1 VPSTSRAWWQQAT
14 ALVSLGAGGAITGL
28 SFVPQSAAELTSPAS
43 LPINLMA
50 LEHAARQ
57 GTASDATLRSAI
69 INVAKYY
76 LRMAES
82 KTSAE
87 MQAIIWQQDS
97 LDGADHGSSCAAF
110 ASMTLA
116 LGAHAVG
123 RESWVTGG
131 TSYPWPLHKWAD
143 VRVNPNPASPGVISI
158 VQDARSHDRW
168 HALGDGYHPQA
179 GDWVVFDGHVE
190 VVTQYS
196 GGTLDTIGADSLP
209 DFSVN
214 AHEYPHPLG
223 GQGVLG
229 FVNNGRLAGAEQ
241 AGSSGGTAAGRPA
254 NGQQASGQPLQDA
267 TAIPG
272 TQPTGDSS
280 QELARVPGV
289 AAIPG
294 TSGSAPGGGTF
305 NDQVRRQAQQR
316 PDGMAHGRRAA
327 ASSHADRPTASS
339 HADRPTAGSR
349 ADKAAAGSRAER
361 PAAANGPWVDVPG
374 QAVLPEA
381 AAADTAVIPG
391 LPIMAQRLSA
401 TAAAPSATPAR
412 SHDPSPR
419 VTPPSSGN
427 PQQAFI
433 ATVAHGAVTA
443 QRRYGVPAS
452 VTIAQAIVE
461 SGWGES
467 QLATQDH
474 NLFGIKGT
482 GPAGSHPLP
491 TWEYVNGQQVPTTSQ
506 FRVYRN
512 TAESIDDH
520 GRLLATSPY
529 YRQAMADRRNP
540 DAFAACLT
548 GVYATDPDYGAK
560 LISLMKRYDLYRY
573 DVTPQ
578 ADAPKPTSSSAPAP
592 GTPHPKVPQPRT
604 PTDQAPATPAPT
616 QQTPAPDSSPAPPP
630 SAESPMPRAS
640 APPSPSPQART
651 SSRSPQASGQQ
662 PSAGAPRPAKQPAH
676 PQHADPQQA
685 RQHELIIPGLP
696 DAATSAAAA
705 TPQTGSL
712 RRANPRRSAPS
723 TGDDPSPGAGPAT
736 HALTARRMPASAT
749 TTLPRPRPARRSAR
763 RYHQPLPPSVKNAF
777 IAKAGVRL
785 MRAEPIYR
793 DVADHSGI
801 PWQLLAACDWMQCG
815 ARPRHSP
822 VHGERLGYLNPDGT
836 SFRTKSAAL
845 EQCADDLIE
854 LAGAVYGIDLTAAGD
869 LSVRELANVF
879 AAFRWGG
886 LLRLHRTSAM
896 EFPYSVAG
904 LTEQYSK
911 MRWPNIDEPNTPDKP
926 GGRFRGPFGAVPVV
940 LSLEYPATV

>member
-1 VPSTSRAWWQQAT
+1 VPSASKAWWQQAT

-28 SFVPQSAAELTSPAS
+28 SFVPQSPAELTSPAS

-57 GTASDATLRSAI
+57 ASASDATLRSAI
-69 INVAKYY
+69 TNVAKYY
-76 LRMAES
+76 LRMAEG
-82 KTSAE
+82 KTPAE
-87 MQAIIWQQDS
+87 MQAIIWQQGS
-97 LDGADHGSSCAAF
+97 LDGADHGASCAAF

-123 RESWVTGG
+123 QESWVTGG
-131 TSYPWPLHKWAD
+131 TTYPWPLHKWAD
-143 VRVNPNPASPGVISI
+143 VRVNPNPASPGVTSI
-158 VQDARSHDRW
+158 VQDARAHDRW
-168 HALGDGYHPQA
+168 HALGDGYQPQP

-196 GGTLDTIGADSLP
+196 GGTLHTIGADSLP
-209 DFSVN
+209 DFSVH
-214 AHEYPHPLG
+214 AHEYPRPLG

-229 FVNNGRLAGAEQ
+229 FVNNGRPGGTAEQ
-241 AGSSGGTAAGRPA
+241 ARPSGRPA
-254 NGQQASGQPLQDA
+254 SAGQQANGQPLQAA

-272 TQPTGDSS
+272 TQPTGDSRR
-280 QELARVPGV
+280 ELARAPGV

-294 TSGSAPGGGTF
+294 TSASAPGQGKV
-305 NDQVRRQAQQR
+305 NEQVRRQARQR
-316 PDGMAHGRRAA
+316 PDGMAHGRRA
-327 ASSHADRPTASS
+327 D
-339 HADRPTAGSR
+339 AGSR
-349 ADKAAAGSRAER
+349 ADKPAAAG
-361 PAAANGPWVDVPG
+361 GLWVEVPG
-374 QAVLPEA
+374 QGVLPEA
-381 AAADTAVIPG
+381 AAADAAVIPG
-391 LPIMAQRLSA
+391 LPIMAQRISA
-401 TAAAPSATPAR
+401 SGAGPSATPAR
-412 SHDPSPR
+412 RHDASPPA
-419 VTPPSSGN
+419 TPPSSEN

-433 ATVAHGAVTA
+433 ARVANGAAAA
-443 QRRYGVPAS
+443 QRKYGVPAS

-474 NLFGIKGT
+474 NLFGIKGA

-491 TWEYVNGQQVPTTSQ
+491 TWEYVNGQQVTTTSQ

-540 DAFAACLT
+540 DAFAASLT
-548 GVYATDPDYGAK
+548 GVYATDPDYGGK

-573 DVTPQ
+573 DVIPP
-578 ADAPKPTSSSAPAP
+578 ADAPKPASSNAPAP
-592 GTPHPKVPQPRT
+592 GTPRPQVPRPRT
-604 PTDQAPATPAPT
+604 PTGQAPATPAPA
-616 QQTPAPDSSPAPPP
+616 QQTPAPDPSSTPPP
-630 SAESPMPRAS
+630 SSGSPTPHGS
-640 APPSPSPQART
+640 ARHSPSPQAPT
-651 SSRSPQASGQQ
+651 PSPPSPQAPGQQ
-662 PSAGAPRPAKQPAH
+662 TPTGAPGPTQQPAR
-676 PQHADPQQA
+676 PQHADPQQGS
-685 RQHELIIPGLP
+685 QHELIIPGVP
-696 DAATSAAAA
+696 NAATPAAAA

-712 RRANPRRSAPS
+712 RRTTPRRTGPS
-723 TGDDPSPGAGPAT
+723 PDDDPSPAAGPTT
-736 HALTARRMPASAT
+736 HALSARRLPASAT
-749 TTLPRPRPARRSAR
+749 TRLPPPRPRPARRSAR

-777 IAKAGVRL
+777 IGKAGVRL

-793 DVADHSGI
+793 DVADHCGI

-815 ARPRHSP
+815 ARPRYSP
-822 VHGERLGYLNPDGT
+822 VHGEKLGCLNADGT

-845 EQCADDLIE
+845 EQCADDLMQ
-854 LAGAVYGIDLTAAGD
+854 LAGAVYGIDLSAPGD
-869 LSVRELANVF
+869 LSIRELANVF

-940 LSLEYPATV
+940 LSLDYPATA

>member
-1 VPSTSRAWWQQAT
+1 VTSASKAWWQQAT

-28 SFVPQSAAELTSPAS
+28 SFVPQSPAELTSPAS

-50 LEHAARQ
+50 LEHAASQ
-57 GTASDATLRSAI
+57 GTASEATLRSAI

-82 KTSAE
+82 KTPSE

-123 RESWVTGG
+123 QESWVTGG

-158 VQDARSHDRW
+158 VQDARAHDRW
-168 HALGDGYHPQA
+168 HALGASYQPQP

-196 GGTLDTIGADSLP
+196 GGTLHTIGADSVP

-214 AHEYPHPLG
+214 AHEYPRPLG

-229 FVNNGRLAGAEQ
+229 FVNNGRLGAMAEQ
-241 AGSSGGTAAGRPA
+241 ARSSGGPAGNGQRA
-254 NGQQASGQPLQDA
+254 NGQQANGQTVQAA
-267 TAIPG
+267 TTIPG
-272 TQPTGDSS
+272 TQPPDDPG
-280 QELARVPGV
+280 QKLAPAPGV

-294 TSGSAPGGGTF
+294 MSASAPGRGTLKE
-305 NDQVRRQAQQR
+305 QVRHQAPQP
-316 PDGMAHGRRAA
+316 PDGMAQGRRAA
-327 ASSHADRPTASS
+327 
-339 HADRPTAGSR
+339 AGSR
-349 ADKAAAGSRAER
+349 ADKPTAGG
-361 PAAANGPWVDVPG
+361 GPWVEVPG
-374 QAVLPEA
+374 QAALPEA

-391 LPIMAQRLSA
+391 LPIMAQRLSGG
-401 TAAAPSATPAR
+401 AAAPSASPAR
-412 SHDPSPR
+412 SHGAPPP
-419 VTPPSSGN
+419 VAPPSSGN
-427 PQQAFI
+427 PQRAFI
-433 ATVAHGAVTA
+433 AKLAGGAVAA

-491 TWEYVNGQQVPTTSQ
+491 TSEYVNGQQVTTTSE

-540 DAFAACLT
+540 DAFAASLT

-560 LISLMKRYDLYRY
+560 LISLMKRYDLYRF
-573 DVTPQ
+573 DVTSP
-578 ADAPKPTSSSAPAP
+578 ASAPKPAPSGARAP
-592 GTPHPKVPQPRT
+592 GTPRPQVPQPRT
-604 PTDQAPATPAPT
+604 PTAQAPATPAPT
-616 QQTPAPDSSPAPPP
+616 HQAPAPDSPSAPPP
-630 SAESPMPRAS
+630 SEGSPTSQAS
-640 APPSPSPQART
+640 APQSPSPQAPAPQ
-651 SSRSPQASGQQ
+651 SPSAQALANSPSPLGPDQQ
-662 PSAGAPRPAKQPAH
+662 PPAGAPTPTKQPAR
-676 PQHADPQQA
+676 PQHANPQQGS
-685 RQHELIIPGLP
+685 QQELVIPGLP
-696 DAATSAAAA
+696 NAATPAAAA

-712 RRANPRRSAPS
+712 RKTTPRRSRPS
-723 TGDDPSPGAGPAT
+723 TDDDASPAAGPAA
-736 HALTARRMPASAT
+736 HALTAQRMAAPAT
-749 TTLPRPRPARRSAR
+749 TRLPRPRSARKSAR

-785 MRAEPIYR
+785 MHAEPIYR

-815 ARPRHSP
+815 ARPRYSP
-822 VHGERLGYLNPDGT
+822 VHGERLGYLNADGT

-845 EQCADDLIE
+845 EQCADDLIK
-854 LAGAVYGIDLTAAGD
+854 LAGAVYGIDLTARGD
-869 LSVRELANVF
+869 LSIRELANVF

-940 LSLEYPATV
+940 LSLDYPATV

>member
-1 VPSTSRAWWQQAT
+1 
-14 ALVSLGAGGAITGL
+14 VSLGAGGAITGL
-28 SFVPQSAAELTSPAS
+28 SFVPQSPAELTSPAS

-82 KTSAE
+82 KTPAE

-116 LGAHAVG
+116 LGAQAVG
-123 RESWVTGG
+123 QESWVTGG

-158 VQDARSHDRW
+158 VQDARAHDRW
-168 HALGDGYHPQA
+168 HALGKGYHPQP

-196 GGTLDTIGADSLP
+196 GGTLHTIGADSVP

-214 AHEYPHPLG
+214 AHEYPRPLG

-229 FVNNGRLAGAEQ
+229 FVNNGRLGAMAEQ
-241 AGSSGGTAAGRPA
+241 VRSSGGPAPGGQHA
-254 NGQQASGQPLQDA
+254 NGQQANGQSPQAA

-272 TQPTGDSS
+272 TQATGDRG
-280 QELARVPGV
+280 QNLARAPGV

-294 TSGSAPGGGTF
+294 TSGSAPARGTLK
-305 NDQVRRQAQQR
+305 DQVRHQASER

-327 ASSHADRPTASS
+327 A
-339 HADRPTAGSR
+339 GSR
-349 ADKAAAGSRAER
+349 SGKPAAG
-361 PAAANGPWVDVPG
+361 GGLWVEVPG
-374 QAVLPEA
+374 QAALPET

-401 TAAAPSATPAR
+401 GGAAPSATPAR
-412 SHDPSPR
+412 SHDASPP
-419 VTPPSSGN
+419 VTPPSSSN
-427 PQQAFI
+427 PQHAFI
-433 ATVAHGAVTA
+433 AKLADGAVAA

-467 QLATQDH
+467 QLATEDH

-482 GPAGSHPLP
+482 GPAGTHPLP
-491 TWEYVNGQQVPTTSQ
+491 TWEYVNGQQVTTTSQ

-512 TAESIDDH
+512 TAQSIDDH

-540 DAFAACLT
+540 DAFAAALT

-573 DVTPQ
+573 DVTPMA
-578 ADAPKPTSSSAPAP
+578 ADRKPASSTAHAP
-592 GTPHPKVPQPRT
+592 GTPRPQVPKPRA
-604 PTDQAPATPAPT
+604 PTAQAPATPTPT
-616 QQTPAPDSSPAPPP
+616 LQAPAPDSSSAPPP
-630 SAESPMPRAS
+630 SEGSPMPQ
-640 APPSPSPQART
+640 APTLQSPGPQEPAPHA
-651 SSRSPQASGQQ
+651 RSPQEPAGSPAPQAPGQQ
-662 PSAGAPRPAKQPAH
+662 RPAGAPRPSEQPAR
-676 PQHADPQQA
+676 PQHAD
-685 RQHELIIPGLP
+685 RQHGNQDELVIPGLP
-696 DAATSAAAA
+696 DAATPAAAA

-712 RRANPRRSAPS
+712 RRATPRRSGPS
-723 TGDDPSPGAGPAT
+723 TDDDPSPAAEPAT
-736 HALTARRMPASAT
+736 HALAARRLAASAT
-749 TTLPRPRPARRSAR
+749 TKPPRPRPARRAAR

-815 ARPRHSP
+815 ARPRYSP
-822 VHGERLGYLNPDGT
+822 VHGERLGCLNPDGT

-845 EQCADDLIE
+845 EQCADDLIK
-854 LAGAVYGIDLTAAGD
+854 LAGAVYGIDLTTRGD
-869 LSVRELANVF
+869 LSIRELANVF

-904 LTEQYSK
+904 LTEQYNK

-940 LSLEYPATV
+940 LSLDYPATV

>member
-1 VPSTSRAWWQQAT
+1 
-14 ALVSLGAGGAITGL
+14 
-28 SFVPQSAAELTSPAS
+28 
-43 LPINLMA
+43 
-50 LEHAARQ
+50 
-57 GTASDATLRSAI
+57 
-69 INVAKYY
+69 
-76 LRMAES
+76 
-82 KTSAE
+82 
-87 MQAIIWQQDS
+87 
-97 LDGADHGSSCAAF
+97 
-110 ASMTLA
+110 
-116 LGAHAVG
+116 
-123 RESWVTGG
+123 
-131 TSYPWPLHKWAD
+131 
-143 VRVNPNPASPGVISI
+143 I
-158 VQDARSHDRW
+158 VQDARAHDRW
-168 HALGDGYHPQA
+168 HALGDAYQPQP

-196 GGTLDTIGADSLP
+196 GGTLHTIGADSLP

-214 AHEYPHPLG
+214 AHEYPRTLG

-229 FVNNGRLAGAEQ
+229 FVNNGRLGAVAEQ
-241 AGSSGGTAAGRPA
+241 AGGQQA
-254 NGQQASGQPLQDA
+254 NGQSLQAG

-272 TQPTGDSS
+272 TQPADDPG
-280 QELARVPGV
+280 QKLARAPGV

-294 TSGSAPGGGTF
+294 TSPSAPGGGTLKE
-305 NDQVRRQAQQR
+305 QVRHPAPQP

-327 ASSHADRPTASS
+327 A
-339 HADRPTAGSR
+339 GSR
-349 ADKAAAGSRAER
+349 SDKPAAG
-361 PAAANGPWVDVPG
+361 GGLWVEVPG
-374 QAVLPEA
+374 QAALPAA

-391 LPIMAQRLSA
+391 LPIMAQRLSGR
-401 TAAAPSATPAR
+401 AAAPSASPAR
-412 SHDPSPR
+412 SPDASRP

-433 ATVAHGAVTA
+433 AKVADGAVAA
-443 QRRYGVPAS
+443 QRKYGVPAS

-491 TWEYVNGQQVPTTSQ
+491 TWEYVNGQQVTTTSQ

-512 TAESIDDH
+512 TAESVDDH

-540 DAFAACLT
+540 DAFAASLT

-573 DVTPQ
+573 DVTPP
-578 ADAPKPTSSSAPAP
+578 AATRKPASSSAGAPA
-592 GTPHPKVPQPRT
+592 TPRPHVPRPRT
-604 PTDQAPATPAPT
+604 PTAQAPATPAPT
-616 QQTPAPDSSPAPPP
+616 QQAPAPDSSSAPAPSEGPP
-630 SAESPMPRAS
+630 TPQ
-640 APPSPSPQART
+640 APAPQSPSPQEPTPGSPSAQAPT
-651 SSRSPQASGQQ
+651 SSPAPQEPGQR
-662 PSAGAPRPAKQPAH
+662 PPAGAPGPTKQPARPH
-676 PQHADPQQA
+676 HADPQEGSQ
-685 RQHELIIPGLP
+685 QELVIPGLP
-696 DAATSAAAA
+696 DAATPAAAA

-712 RRANPRRSAPS
+712 RRATPRRSRPS
-723 TGDDPSPGAGPAT
+723 TDDDASPAAGPAT
-736 HALTARRMPASAT
+736 RALTARRLAASGTAR
-749 TTLPRPRPARRSAR
+749 LPRPARRSGR

-815 ARPRHSP
+815 ARPRYSP
-822 VHGERLGYLNPDGT
+822 VHGERLGCLNPDGT

-845 EQCADDLIE
+845 EQCADDLTE
-854 LAGAVYGIDLTAAGD
+854 LAGAVYGINLTARGD
-869 LSVRELANVF
+869 LSIRELANVF

-940 LSLEYPATV
+940 VSLDYPATV

>member
-1 VPSTSRAWWQQAT
+1 MPTAGKAWWQQAT

-57 GTASDATLRSAI
+57 GTASDATLRSAV

-82 KTSAE
+82 KTPAE
-87 MQAIIWQQDS
+87 IQAMIWQQDS
-97 LDGADHGSSCAAF
+97 LDGADHGASCAAF

-123 RESWVTGG
+123 QESWVSGG
-131 TSYPWPLHKWAD
+131 TTYPWPLHRWAD
-143 VRVNPNPASPGVISI
+143 VRVNPNPASPGVTSI
-158 VQDARSHDRW
+158 VQDARAHDRW
-168 HALGDGYHPQA
+168 HGLGDGYQPQP

-190 VVTQYS
+190 VVTDYS
-196 GGTLDTIGADSLP
+196 GGTLHTIGADSLP

-214 AHEYPHPLG
+214 AQEYPRPLG
-223 GQGVLG
+223 GRGVLG
-229 FVNNGRLAGAEQ
+229 FVNNGRLGGAAARAQ
-241 AGSSGGTAAGRPA
+241 RPGGAAVG
-254 NGQQASGQPLQDA
+254 GQQANGQPLQAA

-272 TQPTGDSS
+272 TQPTGDP
-280 QELARVPGV
+280 QQKLARAPGV

-294 TSGSAPGGGTF
+294 TSASAPGHGKRK
-305 NDQVRRQAQQR
+305 DQVRRQAQQR
-316 PDGMAHGRRAA
+316 PDGMAHGRR
-327 ASSHADRPTASS
+327 T
-339 HADRPTAGSR
+339 
-349 ADKAAAGSRAER
+349 AAGSRAGK
-361 PAAANGPWVDVPG
+361 PAAAGGLWVEVPG

-401 TAAAPSATPAR
+401 GAPAPSATPAR

-419 VTPPSSGN
+419 VTTPSSGN

-433 ATVAHGAVTA
+433 ATVAHGAVAA
-443 QRRYGVPAS
+443 QRKYGVPAS

-491 TWEYVNGQQVPTTSQ
+491 TWEYVNGQQVTTTSQ

-529 YRQAMADRRNP
+529 YRRAMADRRHP
-540 DAFAACLT
+540 DAFAASLT

-573 DVTPQ
+573 DVTQPSGV
-578 ADAPKPTSSSAPAP
+578 PKPASSSTPAP
-592 GTPHPKVPQPRT
+592 GTPRPQVPHPRT
-604 PTDQAPATPAPT
+604 PAAQAPPTPAPSRQAPA
-616 QQTPAPDSSPAPPP
+616 PDTSSAPPP
-630 SAESPMPRAS
+630 SAGSPTPQVP
-640 APPSPSPQART
+640 APQSPSPDAPA
-651 SSRSPQASGQQ
+651 SSPSPRAPGHQSPASTPG
-662 PSAGAPRPAKQPAH
+662 PSKQPAH
-676 PQHADPQQA
+676 PEHAGPQQGS
-685 RQHELIIPGLP
+685 QQELIIPGLP
-696 DAATSAAAA
+696 GAATPAAAA
-705 TPQTGSL
+705 TPRTGSL
-712 RRANPRRSAPS
+712 RGATPRRTGAS
-723 TGDDPSPGAGPAT
+723 TDDDPSPAAGPAT
-736 HALTARRMPASAT
+736 QALSARRVPAAAT
-749 TTLPRPRPARRSAR
+749 TRLPRPRAGRRSAR

-793 DVADHSGI
+793 DVADHCGI
-801 PWQLLAACDWMQCG
+801 PWQLLAASDWMQCG
-815 ARPRHSP
+815 ARPRYSP
-822 VHGERLGYLNPDGT
+822 VHGERLGRLNPDGT

-854 LAGAVYGIDLTAAGD
+854 LAGAVYGIDLTAPGD

-940 LSLEYPATV
+940 LSLDYPATV